1 MKKKLLAIFL
11 ATAMIVS
18 LAACGGGGGSSEGN
32 TGAAAE
38 EIYPLQNLNIRMA
51 LTTAIDRETITA
63 AVLKDGSQ
71 ASYRAVPKDF
81 CTGPDEKDF
90 SEDQEMHKDVCSFD
104 AAKAA
109 DYWKKGLEEL
119 GVDGFEI
126 EMIVDDDDAP
136 RKVSTVLKEQWETT
150 LPGLTVNL
158 RTEPKKQRVED
169 MQDGNFDL
177 ALTRWGPDYADPM
190 TYLGMW
196 ITDCAENYGC
206 WTNEEYDKIIE
217 ECRTGELATKPEE
230 RWTKMYD
237 AEKIVL
243 DEAVI
248 FPIYTQC
255 NAEML
260 SPNVTGIEFHPVALN
275 RVFKNAVK
283 K

>member
-1 MKKKLLAIFL
+1 MKKKLLTIFL

-18 LAACGGGGGSSEGN
+18 LAACGGGGGGSSEGN

-158 RTEPKKQRVED
+158 RTEPSTAQGSNTVSAQLKTGLTARRTGISIDSGWSRVEFNGLVLYVVTSFVHPVE
-169 MQDGNFDL
+169 DGN
-177 ALTRWGPDYADPM
+177 
-190 TYLGMW
+190 
-196 ITDCAENYGC
+196 AE
-206 WTNEEYDKIIE
+206 
-217 ECRTGELATKPEE
+217 
-230 RWTKMYD
+230 
-237 AEKIVL
+237 
-243 DEAVI
+243 
-248 FPIYTQC
+248 
-255 NAEML
+255 
-260 SPNVTGIEFHPVALN
+260 
-275 RVFKNAVK
+275 
-283 K
+283 